1 MPHTPVPTVRRA
13 RIGAALA
20 LLGALGACAEATPTA
35 TRSGATLVSAG
46 DTPACTAE
54 YAAVLDLAALARSYG
69 AGAGL
74 FMDAL
79 GTQFDQLDQCLTAH
93 GTPGVHDARGR
104 LSDGLAMP
112 IAVQK
117 LIRP

>member
-1 MPHTPVPTVRRA
+1 MTYTPTPTSRRA
-13 RIGAALA
+13 HVGAALA
-20 LLGALGACAEATPTA
+20 LLGALGACAETTPA
-35 TRSGATLVSAG
+35 ARRSGVTLVSGA

-54 YAAVLDLAALARSYG
+54 YTAVLDLAALARSYG

-79 GTQFDQLDQCLTAH
+79 ATQFDQLDQCLTAH

-104 LSDGLAMP
+104 PPDGPAMP